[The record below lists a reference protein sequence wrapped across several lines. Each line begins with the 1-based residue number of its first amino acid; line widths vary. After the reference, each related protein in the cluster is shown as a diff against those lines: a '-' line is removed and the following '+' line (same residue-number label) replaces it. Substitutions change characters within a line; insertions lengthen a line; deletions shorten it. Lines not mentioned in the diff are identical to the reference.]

1 MLAWR
6 WIAAPLSMLFWATC
20 VLLVIAWAPLM
31 AVVRLATR
39 RSDPDRYRIGR
50 LFHDTAVWA
59 VRLSPFWKFRVVQ
72 EFRPDPRRPY
82 VFVANHVSNADAFLL
97 ATLPW
102 EMKWLSKKAIFD
114 IPLLGWEMRMAGD
127 VPVIRGD
134 KKSARDAIEAL
145 RGHLKRKISVIVF
158 PQGTRS
164 GEETVGAFR
173 EGAFRLAIEEKTDIV
188 PLAVFGTDRA
198 LPKHSL
204 VLRPAEATVTV
215 LAPVSVSGM
224 DVADAARLAETVR
237 SKIEESVVRSRTPD
251 VPSSEERAAA
261 GRGQDA

>member
-1 MLAWR
+1 MLASR

-39 RSDPDRYRIGR
+39 GSDPDRYRIGR

-59 VRLSPFWKFRVVQ
+59 VRLNPFWKFRVLQ

-127 VPVIRGD
+127 VPVVRGD
-134 KKSARDAIEAL
+134 KQSARDAIEAL
-145 RGHLKRKISVIVF
+145 RGHLKRKVSVIVF
-158 PQGTRS
+158 PQGTRDAD
-164 GEETVGAFR
+164 GTVGGFR
-173 EGAFRLAIEEKTDIV
+173 EGSFRLAIEEQADVI
-188 PLAVFGTDRA
+188 PLAVFGTEKA

-204 VLRPAEATVTV
+204 LLGPAEATVTV
-215 LAPVSVSGM
+215 LPPVSVAALG
-224 DVADAARLAETVR
+224 VADAPRLAETVR
-237 SKIEESVVRSRTPD
+237 SRIEESVIRSRN
-251 VPSSEERAAA
+251 AGA
-261 GRGQDA
+261 GRAEWAATGGRQDA

>member
-1 MLAWR
+1 MLGWR
-6 WIAAPLSMLFWATC
+6 WIAVPLSMLFWLTC
-20 VLLVIAWAPLM
+20 VLIVIAWTPLM
-31 AVVRLATR
+31 AIARLATR
-39 RSDPDRYRIGR
+39 GSDPDRYRIGR
-50 LFHDTAVWA
+50 LFHDTAVLA
-59 VRLSPFWKFRVVQ
+59 ARLNPFWKFRIVQ

-97 ATLPW
+97 AMLPW

-114 IPLLGWEMRMAGD
+114 IPLLGWQMRMAGD
-127 VPVIRGD
+127 VPVVRGD
-134 KKSARDAIEAL
+134 KKSAREAIEAL
-145 RGHLKRKISVIVF
+145 RGHLKRKVSVIVF

-164 GEETVGAFR
+164 GEGTVGPFR

-188 PLAVFGTDRA
+188 PLAVFGTDRT

-224 DVADAARLAETVR
+224 DVEDAPRLAETVR
-237 SKIEESVVRSRTPD
+237 SRIEESVLRSQTTVGARGD
-251 VPSSEERAAA
+251 ESLAA
-261 GRGQDA
+261 RRRQDA